1 MKNLKLESFGVLEM
15 DAKEMLIIDGG
26 GKGWGGWF
34 AVIDFIVEN
43 GEDIYNGF
51 SDGWNGK
58 PKRQ

>member
-1 MKNLKLESFGVLEM
+1 MKNLNLESIGVLEIET
-15 DAKEMLIIDGG
+15 KELQLIDGG
-26 GKGWGGWF
+26 GKGWGWF
-34 AVIDFIVEN
+34 ALVEFVVEN